1 MLVALGNFFKM
12 HLKLMAT
19 TELSPLYDKT
29 GINLVG
35 DTDMECSMKM
45 K

>member
-1 MLVALGNFFKM
+1 
-12 HLKLMAT
+12 MAT